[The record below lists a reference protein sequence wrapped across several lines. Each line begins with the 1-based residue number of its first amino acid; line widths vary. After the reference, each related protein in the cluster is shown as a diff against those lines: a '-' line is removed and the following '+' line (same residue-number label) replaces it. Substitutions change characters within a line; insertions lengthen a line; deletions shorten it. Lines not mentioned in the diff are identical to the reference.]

1 MKRLDPRTKMY
12 MIIAFVITTL
22 ASWKYITSAVSLALA
37 LVVVIVFGKS
47 IRSTAKSVRGAFVVD
62 IIIAIIL
69 SYVFDILVGGLF
81 LIKFTSINAFIVV
94 MIKSIRQSD
103 LADVYAK
110 GFGINPTT
118 AKKLAII
125 TDFLPQ
131 IGREKEM
138 IKEASRAKGVA
149 PESGFITD
157 KIKRRFMM
165 YITALHRAHVH
176 GIRQSKNME
185 MRLYDTASKRNR
197 IKRLKFGRIDTF
209 VMILTVFYI
218 ALIVFL
224 MVKF

>member
-1 MKRLDPRTKMY
+1 MY
-12 MIIAFVITTL
+12 MIIVFVIATL

-37 LVVVIVFGKS
+37 LVVVLVFGKS

-62 IIIAIIL
+62 ILIAIIL
-69 SYVFDILVGGLF
+69 CYVFDILVGGLF

-103 LADVYAK
+103 LVDTYAK
-110 GFGINPTT
+110 GFGIRPTT
-118 AKKLAII
+118 AKRLAIM

-157 KIKRRFMM
+157 KIKRRFML

-185 MRLYDTASKRNR
+185 MRLYDSSSNRNR

-209 VMILTVFYI
+209 ALILTGLYV

-224 MVKF
+224 MIKF